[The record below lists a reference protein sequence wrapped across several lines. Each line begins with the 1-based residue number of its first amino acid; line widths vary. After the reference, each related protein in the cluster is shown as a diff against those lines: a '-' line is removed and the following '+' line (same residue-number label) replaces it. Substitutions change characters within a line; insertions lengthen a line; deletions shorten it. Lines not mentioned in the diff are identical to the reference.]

1 MVSVSVFVVLLV
13 LVAVG
18 MYFRKLQ
25 PWAVVLGALF
35 GLALAT
41 TPMGG
46 PVLDGFQTL
55 VDSLA
60 SAISSAT
67 GGA

>member
-1 MVSVSVFVVLLV
+1 MVSVSVFVVLLIV
-13 LVAVG
+13 VAVG
-18 MYFRKLQ
+18 IKSRKFES
-25 PWAVVLGALF
+25 WGVIFGALF

-55 VDSLA
+55 IDSLA
-60 SAISSAT
+60 SAITSAT